1 MCTINQCQ
9 ARAKYKTLQQAK
21 ISPYYNDDAAA
32 AASSQQSY
40 AHDALQHTKE
50 FICLFAFF
58 FIRSHHA
65 SNSPLQLDACVN
77 FTSSQNEHDVDD
89 EDDDEKQ
96 KHLQN

>member
-9 ARAKYKTLQQAK
+9 AWAKYKTLQQAK
-21 ISPYYNDDAAA
+21 ISPYYNDAT

-50 FICLFAFF
+50 FICLFAFFF

-89 EDDDEKQ
+89 EDDDENK
-96 KHLQN
+96 K